1 MLSGAPMPSI
11 VDFAYF
17 GALHLAWPY
26 LLWKVAPARGR
37 RHLAGLSERMGRCA
51 PRQGDRPCIWIHGV
65 SVGEIR
71 AAGPLIAALE
81 QQLPGYDIALSTTTG
96 TGQEVARRSYG
107 DRRVFYYPLDLSFAV
122 RRCFDAIRPDLVVL
136 VELEIWP
143 NFLGEA
149 WRRRVPV
156 ALVNGRISEKSFRG
170 YRLVRRWLFDP
181 IGKIG
186 RFCVQDEVY
195 AQRIRRLGIPERQIH
210 ITGSMKYD
218 QIRVAA
224 DADGAAV
231 RRDMGVGGDETVV
244 IGGSTH
250 PGEERALLLAYQRL
264 RAQHPRLRLV
274 LVPRHTE
281 RTEEVRRQIVDLG
294 LQTVTRTERVQA
306 GATTRIDAGAVLLV
320 DTIGELGRLYAAADV
335 VFVGGSLIPHGGQ
348 NMLEPAA
355 LGKPT
360 VFGPSYE
367 NFMEPVERLLA
378 ARGARLVPGEA
389 ELERTL
395 GELLERPDEAIA
407 MGERGRQAMLSAR
420 GATARTVAVIKELVE
435 RRRGRDRRARQGG
448 ASSAGRP
455 PSTHP
460 GSR

>member
-1 MLSGAPMPSI
+1 MPSI
-11 VDFAYF
+11 VDFAYY

-26 LLWKVAPARGR
+26 LLYKVAPARGR
-37 RHLAGLSERMGRCA
+37 RHLSGLAERMGRCA

-71 AAGPLIAALE
+71 AAGPLIAALD
-81 QQLPGYDIALSTTTG
+81 QHLPGYDVALSTTTG
-96 TGQEVARRSYG
+96 TGQEVARRSYA
-107 DRRVFYYPLDLSFAV
+107 DRQVFYYPLDLSFAV

-156 ALVNGRISEKSFRG
+156 ALVNGRISEKSFNG

-186 RFCVQDEVY
+186 RFCVQTETY
-195 AQRIRRLGIPERQIH
+195 AERFRRLGIPDRQIH

-231 RRDMGVGGDETVV
+231 RRDIGVGPDDLVV

-250 PGEERALLLAYQRL
+250 PGEERALLLAYERL
-264 RAQHPRLRLV
+264 RARHPRLRLV

-281 RTEEVRRQIVDLG
+281 RTDEVRRQVAELG
-294 LQTVTRTERVQA
+294 QSAVRRTERLQA
-306 GATTRIDAGAVLLV
+306 RATAPLAPGEVLLV

-367 NFMEPVERLLA
+367 NFIEPVERLLA
-378 ARGARLVPGEA
+378 ARGARLVPGEP
-389 ELERTL
+389 ELERAL
-395 GELLERPDEAIA
+395 GELLDRPDEARA
-407 MGERGRQAMLSAR
+407 MGERGREAMLAAR
-420 GATARTVAVIKELVE
+420 GATARTVAVIQDLLE
-435 RRRGRDRRARQGG
+435 RRRRDGRRL
-448 ASSAGRP
+448 RP
-455 PSTHP
+455 GP
-460 GSR
+460 

>member
-1 MLSGAPMPSI
+1 MPSI
-11 VDFAYF
+11 VDFAYY

-26 LLWKVAPARGR
+26 LLYKVAPARGR
-37 RHLAGLSERMGRCA
+37 RQLSGLAERMGRCA

-71 AAGPLIAALE
+71 AAGPLIAALD
-81 QQLPGYDIALSTTTG
+81 QHLPGYDVALSTTTG
-96 TGQEVARRSYG
+96 TGQEVARRSYA
-107 DRRVFYYPLDLSFAV
+107 DRHVFYYPLDLSFAV

-156 ALVNGRISEKSFRG
+156 ALVNGRISEKSFNG

-186 RFCVQDEVY
+186 RFCVQTETY
-195 AQRIRRLGIPERQIH
+195 PQRFRRLGIPDRQIH

-231 RRDMGVGGDETVV
+231 RRDIGVGPDDLVV

-250 PGEERALLLAYQRL
+250 PGGERARLLAYERL
-264 RAQHPRLRLV
+264 RARPPNLRLV

-281 RTEEVRRQIVDLG
+281 RTDEVRRQVTELG
-294 LQTVTRTERVQA
+294 QAVVRRTERLQA
-306 GATTRIDAGAVLLV
+306 GATAPLAPGEVLLV

-367 NFMEPVERLLA
+367 NFIEPVERLLA
-378 ARGARLVPGEA
+378 ARGARLVPGEP
-389 ELERTL
+389 ELERAL
-395 GELLERPDEAIA
+395 GELLDHPDDARA
-407 MGERGRQAMLSAR
+407 MGERGREAMLAAR
-420 GATARTVAVIKELVE
+420 GATARTVAVIQDLLE
-435 RRRGRDRRARQGG
+435 RRRRDGRRL
-448 ASSAGRP
+448 RP
-455 PSTHP
+455 GP
-460 GSR
+460 

>member
-1 MLSGAPMPSI
+1 MPSI

-37 RHLAGLSERMGRCA
+37 RHLAGLAERLGRCP
-51 PRQGDRPCIWIHGV
+51 PRRSDRPCVWIHGV

-71 AAGPLIAALE
+71 AAGPLIAALDDA
-81 QQLPGYDIALSTTTG
+81 LPGHDIALSTTTG
-96 TGQEVARRSYG
+96 TGQEVARRSYAG
-107 DRRVFYYPLDLSFAV
+107 RHVFYYPLDLSFAV
-122 RRCFDAIRPDLVVL
+122 RRCFDAIRPDLVIL

-156 ALVNGRISEKSFRG
+156 ALVNGRISEKSFKG

-186 RFCVQDEVY
+186 RFCVQTETY
-195 AQRIRRLGIPERQIH
+195 AQRFRALGVPDRQIH
-210 ITGSMKYD
+210 VTGSMKYD

-224 DADGAAV
+224 PADGEAV
-231 RRDMGVGGDETVV
+231 RRDMGVGLDEAVL

-264 RAQHPRLRLV
+264 RARHQRLRLV
-274 LVPRHTE
+274 LVPRHNE
-281 RTEEVRRQIVDLG
+281 RAEEVRRLVTDLG
-294 LQTVTRTERVQA
+294 ERAVRRTERMHA
-306 GATTRIDAGAVLLV
+306 GVTAPMPPGEVLIV

-367 NFMEPVERLLA
+367 NFIEPVERLLA
-378 ARGARLVPGEA
+378 ARGARLVPGEP
-389 ELERTL
+389 ELERAL
-395 GELLERPDEAIA
+395 GELLDRPAEARA
-407 MGERGRQAMLSAR
+407 MGERGREAMLAAR
-420 GATARTVAVIKELVE
+420 GATARTVAVIQDLLE
-435 RRRGRDRRARQGG
+435 RCCRRPRGARRA
-448 ASSAGRP
+448 AP
-455 PSTHP
+455 
-460 GSR
+460 